1 MWFVVVPIGILI
13 YLFGTLL
20 DVTICFLL
28 ATALRSRF
36 PAGRGGLVTA
46 LEQVG
51 RPLVEL
57 VSRRTRQVVTHLGGR
72 QITEQ
77 EAQALALVVCVVVR
91 TAVSCVV
98 VRGR

>member
-1 MWFVVVPIGILI
+1 MWFVVVPMGILT

-20 DVTICFLL
+20 DVTAFFLVVR
-28 ATALRSRF
+28 ALTSRF
-36 PAGRGGLVTA
+36 HGELVTA
-46 LEQVG
+46 LDQVG

-57 VSRRTRQVVTHLGGR
+57 VSRRTRQVVTRLGGR